1 MLPSALMG
9 RSPLFERFPTLQ
21 GRVPWTPLGR
31 WPTPVA
37 RLDGLSRRLGGELWV
52 KCDDLSAPRYGGNKV
67 RKLEHLL
74 AQAQARRADRV
85 VTVGGIGSNHIV
97 ATAVFAAELGMSTSA
112 VVVPQPVTPA
122 VHRNLAL
129 ARALDVEL
137 IPCAARPLVPLC
149 LSGAKRRA
157 GPAAFL
163 IGPGGSSPVGTLGY
177 VSAGLELGAQVASG
191 LLPEPDEIYLALGSG
206 GSMAGLALGCAAAG
220 LRSVVVGVRVVE
232 RLLTNLTLVR
242 LLVRRTRRLLRA
254 AGLEATH
261 LPAPRMR
268 VVHGYLGR
276 CYGAPTE
283 AGVQALAL
291 ARESDRL
298 ELETT
303 YTAKALAAFIDECRA
318 RPGRT
323 VLFWNTYNSRDTG
336 VLLEGR
342 TGAPL
347 PGRIQGWVDRDSGSD
362 GDPGRTD
369 DPSAGPEAGR

>member
-1 MLPSALMG
+1 ME
-9 RSPLFERFPTLQ
+9 RSSLFERFPTLQ
-21 GRVPWTPLGR
+21 GRIPWTPLGR

-37 RLDGLSRRLGGELWV
+37 RLDGLSRRIGGELWV
-52 KCDDLSAPRYGGNKV
+52 KRDDLSAPRYGGNKV

-74 AQAQARRADRV
+74 AQAQACQADRV
-85 VTVGGIGSNHIV
+85 VTVGGIGSNHVI
-97 ATAVFAAELGMSTSA
+97 ATAVFAADLGMSTWA

-129 ARALDVEL
+129 ARALEVEL

-149 LSGAKRRA
+149 LSSARRRA

-163 IGPGGSSPVGTLGY
+163 IGPGGSSPLGTLGY
-177 VSAGLELGAQVASG
+177 FSAGLELGEQVAAG
-191 LLPEPDEIYLALGSG
+191 LLPEPDEIYLPLGSG
-206 GSMAGLALGCAAAG
+206 GTMAGLAMGCAAGG

-232 RLLTNLTLVR
+232 RLLTNLSLVR

-254 AGLEATH
+254 AGIEASH

-283 AGVQALAL
+283 AGEQALGL
-291 ARESDRL
+291 AQESDGL

-303 YTAKALAAFIDECRA
+303 YTAKALAAFIDDSRA
-318 RPGRT
+318 RPDRT
-323 VLFWNTYNSRDTG
+323 ALFWNTYNSRDTG
-336 VLLEGR
+336 GFLGGGR
-342 TGAPL
+342 GAPL
-347 PGRIQGWVDRDSGSD
+347 PERIQGWIDRGSGGD

-369 DPSAGPEAGR
+369 DPSAGPEARR